1 MKEKIDNHEEKSL
14 DVVDKKEHFGAKF
27 VNVIKKKWLISGA
40 MTFLLVAILIMAF
53 VLSTYGI
60 QKLELTPI
68 DFTTDKKYTVTD
80 ESKEKIK
87 KVEKNVNVYLIGY
100 TDDAPA
106 TVIAKQYNKTNEKI
120 NVEAID
126 IKQRKDLAQKYG
138 IDDSTSQGIIV
149 ECGEKYKV
157 LSPEDLTSYDMTSSK
172 SSDVTEQKLTASIV
186 NTASDENTPNVYFLT
201 GYSQISLDKGMSY
214 FKAYV
219 ENENVK
225 LEELNILSKGSV
237 PDDCNTLIIATPD
250 KDFEDVTTDAII
262 KYINKGGNILWFN
275 ASYAVTKELP
285 NVNKVLAT
293 YGVDPFSS
301 GYIIETD
308 ANKMFYGTPYIII
321 PEVGTSKITSKTAS
335 VMLVQSTKINIANS
349 EKLEELKVEKEDLLT
364 ASKKSYFRSD
374 LTIMDTN
381 KTEKDQTGEFT
392 VGAQFTKTV
401 ENDKKSKLVLFGENY
416 FVTDVPMGQN
426 SQTPLIRA
434 ADNKDLALN
443 SLADL
448 TEREDDITVR
458 KTSDEVNY
466 TPTEQQ
472 DIIIKIIIF
481 AVPCLIILVGII
493 VWQVRRRKK

>member
-1 MKEKIDNHEEKSL
+1 
-14 DVVDKKEHFGAKF
+14 
-27 VNVIKKKWLISGA
+27 
-40 MTFLLVAILIMAF
+40 
-53 VLSTYGI
+53 
-60 QKLELTPI
+60 
-68 DFTTDKKYTVTD
+68 
-80 ESKEKIK
+80 
-87 KVEKNVNVYLIGY
+87 
-100 TDDAPA
+100 
-106 TVIAKQYNKTNEKI
+106 
-120 NVEAID
+120 
-126 IKQRKDLAQKYG
+126 
-138 IDDSTSQGIIV
+138 
-149 ECGEKYKV
+149 
-157 LSPEDLTSYDMTSSK
+157 
-172 SSDVTEQKLTASIV
+172 
-186 NTASDENTPNVYFLT
+186 
-201 GYSQISLDKGMSY
+201 MSY
-214 FKAYV
+214 FKAYI

-237 PDDCNTLIIATPD
+237 PDDCNTLIIVTPD

-321 PEVGTSKITSKTAS
+321 PEVGTSKITAKTAS
-335 VMLVQSTKINIANS
+335 VMLVQSTKINIVNS

-364 ASKKSYFRSD
+364 ASKESYFRSD
-374 LTIMDTN
+374 LSIMDTN

-401 ENDKKSKLVLFGENY
+401 ENDKKSKLVLYGENY
-416 FVTDVPMGQN
+416 FITDVPMGQN
-426 SQTPLIRA
+426 SQTPLIRV

>member
-1 MKEKIDNHEEKSL
+1 MKENKNNLEEKSL
-14 DVVDKKEHFGAKF
+14 DVIETKEHFGAKF
-27 VNVIKKKWLISGA
+27 INVIKKKWLISGT
-40 MTFLLVAILIMAF
+40 MTFLLVGMFIVIF
-53 VLSTYGI
+53 VLSTLGI

-68 DFTTDKKYTVTD
+68 DFTTDKNYTVTD

-87 KVEKNVNVYLIGY
+87 NVEKDVNVYLIGY

-106 TVIAKQYNKTNEKI
+106 TVIAKQYHKANEKI

-126 IKQRKDLAQKYG
+126 IEQRKDLAQKYG
-138 IDDSTSQGIIV
+138 IDNSTTQGIIV

-157 LSPEDLTSYDMTSSK
+157 LSPEDLTSYDMTTYK

-186 NTASDENTPNVYFLT
+186 NTASDSSVPNVYFLT
-201 GYSQISLDKGMSY
+201 GYSQISLDSGMNY

-225 LEELNILSKGSV
+225 LENLNILSKGCV
-237 PDDCNTLIIATPD
+237 PDDCDTLIVVTPD
-250 KDFEDVTTDAII
+250 KDFDDITVDSII

-285 NVNKVLAT
+285 NVNKVLAA
-293 YGVDPFSS
+293 YGVDPFSK
-301 GYIIETD
+301 GYIWETD
-308 ANKMFYGTPYIII
+308 ANKMFYGSPYIII
-321 PEVGTSKITSKTAS
+321 PDIGSSKITAKTSS
-335 VMLVQSTKINIANS
+335 VMFVQATKINVADS
-349 EKLEELKVEKEDLLT
+349 KKLEELKIEKENLLT
-364 ASKKSYFRSD
+364 ASEKAYFRSD
-374 LTIMDTN
+374 LSIMDAN
-381 KTEKDQTGEFT
+381 KTEKDEDGDLI

-401 ENDKKSKLVLFGENY
+401 ENDKKSKLILYGENY
-416 FVTDVPMGQN
+416 FVTDLPMGQN
-426 SQTPLIRA
+426 SSTVLIKV

-443 SLADL
+443 SLATL

-458 KTSDEVNY
+458 KTKDEVNY
-466 TPTEQQ
+466 NPTEMQ
-472 DIIIKIIIF
+472 DKIIKIIIF